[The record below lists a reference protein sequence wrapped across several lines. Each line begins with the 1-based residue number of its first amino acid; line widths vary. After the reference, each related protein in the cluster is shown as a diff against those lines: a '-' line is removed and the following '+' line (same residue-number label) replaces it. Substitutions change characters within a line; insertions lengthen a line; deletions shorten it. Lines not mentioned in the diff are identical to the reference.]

1 VQRPSGLA
9 GEKVKGRCTGTLFI
23 KNPLIYQILCYIY
36 TINRAFMTAVNKRKS
51 VNLEVGPFFIH
62 QAEPDPAKEIPA
74 LF

>member
-1 VQRPSGLA
+1 
-9 GEKVKGRCTGTLFI
+9 
-23 KNPLIYQILCYIY
+23 
-36 TINRAFMTAVNKRKS
+36 MTAVNKRKS